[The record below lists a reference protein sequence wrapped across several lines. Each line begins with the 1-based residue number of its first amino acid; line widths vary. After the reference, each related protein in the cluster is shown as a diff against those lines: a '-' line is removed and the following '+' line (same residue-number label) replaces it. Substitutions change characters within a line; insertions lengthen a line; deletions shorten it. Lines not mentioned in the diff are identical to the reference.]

1 MEWVLLKWSDVLADG
16 FYHCAFSEEVEST
29 LCSSWGLH
37 DVHQD
42 KLKAH
47 FLKRELVRN
56 KKTQWG
62 TSLCIL
68 FVYFP
73 TAYEGQMY
81 QLTWRQTKAAL
92 HETSPVSSLSFL
104 WCKMYKTTLKC
115 VKTKGIKLRG
125 CICFICTSFARRSS
139 FVSVRAVSVRSSKL
153 HITVLMHVFNIS
165 SLEHGRELFWTLVP
179 LLIPAHFSVW
189 AIYAYTVQTEV
200 EKWSKLW

>member
-1 MEWVLLKWSDVLADG
+1 MLFSIILKQLKPLMTAVIMEWVLLKWSDVLADG

-62 TSLCIL
+62 MSLCIL

-125 CICFICTSFARRSS
+125 CIFHLHLFCTKKLFCQCARR
-139 FVSVRAVSVRSSKL
+139 VS
-153 HITVLMHVFNIS
+153 
-165 SLEHGRELFWTLVP
+165 P
-179 LLIPAHFSVW
+179 L
-189 AIYAYTVQTEV
+189 Q
-200 EKWSKLW
+200 